1 MDISDKRKTASVKNG
16 KKGGRPIASKTLV
29 TQMMKKVLIETI
41 NARFKPMLEAQI
53 DSAIGVMLKK
63 IDNKGI
69 PYYVEEAPNTS
80 AAKFLIEQV
89 LGRAKESIEHSG
101 EMKGLVGLITS
112 LNNDSMRKDEE

>member
-1 MDISDKRKTASVKNG
+1 
-16 KKGGRPIASKTLV
+16 
-29 TQMMKKVLIETI
+29 
-41 NARFKPMLEAQI
+41 MLEAQI